1 MRTVSIINLKGG
13 VGKTVTSINM
23 AYELMRRGR
32 RVLLIDCDK
41 QGNTSKFF
49 KCYSKDRT
57 SLSDVLTGDADIKAA
72 VYLTDYSNTD
82 RSAPTLDVLPA
93 DMSLINAAKQIDD
106 NPIRPGTTRLKETL
120 KVLETEY
127 DYCIIDCAP
136 DINIPIINAL
146 VASDDVVIPVVID
159 KFTFDGIAEVMEK
172 IDEVR
177 KWQNNNLNFVGC
189 VVTSYRNTDL
199 CNEGIEVLQ
208 EKFGKVFYTRIRWT
222 PIMSRSTFAGVP
234 IVEYSPR
241 CGAAKS
247 YKAFVEEY
255 ERGICNG

>member
-23 AYELMRRGR
+23 AHELMRRGR

-41 QGNTSKFF
+41 QGNASKFF
-49 KCYSKDRT
+49 KCYSRDRT
-57 SLSDVLTGDADIKAA
+57 SLSDVLTGEADIRDA
-72 VYLTDYSNTD
+72 VYNTAYSNPD
-82 RSAPTLDVLPA
+82 DNAPTLDVLPA
-93 DMSLINAAKQIDD
+93 DMSLINAARQIDD
-106 NPIRPGTTRLKETL
+106 DPIRPGTTRLKEAL
-120 KVLETEY
+120 ESLETEY

-146 VASDDVVIPVVID
+146 VASNDVVIPVVID

-177 KWQNNNLNFVGC
+177 KWQNHELNFVGC

-222 PIMSRSTFAGVP
+222 PFVSRSTFAGVP
-234 IVEYSPR
+234 IIEYSPR

-247 YKAFVEEY
+247 YRAFVDEY

>member
-23 AYELMRRGR
+23 AYELMRRDR
-32 RVLLIDCDK
+32 RVLLVDCDK

-49 KCYSKDRT
+49 NCYSTDRT
-57 SLSDVLTGDADIKAA
+57 SLSDVLTGAADIGDA
-72 VYLTDYSNTD
+72 VYLTAYSNAD

-93 DMSLINAAKQIDD
+93 DMSLINAAKQIED
-106 NPIRPGTTRLKETL
+106 NPVRPGATRLKEAL
-120 KVLETEY
+120 KALESKY
-127 DYCIIDCAP
+127 NYCIIDCAP
-136 DINIPIINAL
+136 DINIPVINAL
-146 VASDDVVIPVVID
+146 VASDDVIIPVVID
-159 KFTFDGIAEVMEK
+159 KFAFDGIAEVMEK

-177 KWQNNNLNFVGC
+177 KWQNHDLNFVGC
-189 VVTSYRNTDL
+189 VVTSYQNTDL

-208 EKFGKVFYTRIRWT
+208 EKFGKVFSTRIKRT
-222 PIMSRSTFAGVP
+222 PIVSKSTFAGVP
-234 IVEYSPR
+234 VIEYSPR

-247 YKAFVEEY
+247 YRAFVDEY

>member
-23 AYELMRRGR
+23 AYELMRCGR

-49 KCYSKDRT
+49 KCFSRGKT
-57 SLSDVLTGDADIKAA
+57 SLSDVLTGDADIRAA
-72 VYLTDYSNTD
+72 IYMTDYSNTD
-82 RSAPTLDVLPA
+82 SMASTLDVLPA

-106 NPIRPGTTRLKETL
+106 NPIRPGTNRLKEAL
-120 KVLETEY
+120 KALRSEY

-159 KFTFDGIAEVMEK
+159 KFTFDGITEVMDK
-172 IDEVR
+172 IDEIR
-177 KWQNNNLNFVGC
+177 RWQNHDLNFVGC

-222 PIMSRSTFAGVP
+222 PIMSKSTFAGIP

>member
-49 KCYSKDRT
+49 KCYSRGKT
-57 SLSDVLTGDADIKAA
+57 SLSDVLTGDAEIHAA
-72 VYLTDYSNTD
+72 IYETDYSNPSDT
-82 RSAPTLDVLPA
+82 APTLDVVPA
-93 DMSLINAAKQIDD
+93 DMSLINAAKTIED
-106 NPIRPGTTRLKETL
+106 NPIRPAVTRLKEAL
-120 KVLETEY
+120 KSLGVTY

-136 DINIPIINAL
+136 DINIPIVNAL
-146 VASDDVVIPVVID
+146 VASNDVVIPVIID
-159 KFTFDGIAEVMEK
+159 KFTFDGITEVMEK
-172 IDEVR
+172 IEEV
-177 KWQNNNLNFVGC
+177 KAWQNHELNFVGC

-208 EKFGKVFYTRIRWT
+208 EKFGRVFYTRIRWT
-222 PIMSRSTFAGVP
+222 PIVSKSTFAGVP

-241 CGAAKS
+241 CGAARS